1 MEHWNA
7 LFVGQ
12 AFTERDLDMNGD
24 GFVTVQDIFT
34 YLRSKRQTATTSR
47 RTAEES
53 GLSRPHTLDDLHRQR
68 LLGRVIDEPTT
79 LATGILSRKTEEVLL
94 TAAR

>member
-1 MEHWNA
+1 MRRGCGVTHTGVLARRLRGLGMAWHSHRLEE
-7 LFVGQ
+7 FQ

-68 LLGRVIDEPTT
+68 LLGR
-79 LATGILSRKTEEVLL
+79 
-94 TAAR
+94 